1 MRKIDET
8 LLVLN
13 RLIRSMQRL
22 KNTVGDKFLK
32 ADDER
37 LTDAIYIQNKY
48 AKIEKSMRVEK
59 SETKLSREFLSIGLS
74 FEEKGGVECINV
86 NFYIYLIWAVDHLIV
101 SHWNGKK
108 FIDLKLQRIYTFEHL
123 EKWFELNVATTEY
136 HLAIKDVTQQ
146 DGNNA

>member
-1 MRKIDET
+1 MRK
-8 LLVLN
+8 
-13 RLIRSMQRL
+13 
-22 KNTVGDKFLK
+22 
-32 ADDER
+32 
-37 LTDAIYIQNKY
+37 
-48 AKIEKSMRVEK
+48 
-59 SETKLSREFLSIGLS
+59 ETKLTTELLSIGLDII
-74 FEEKGGVECINV
+74 EKDGIKCINV

-136 HLAIKDVTQQ
+136 HLAIKDVTQK